1 MGRSGFALLCA
12 FTLPLLGVRSA
23 VTGESDRSTSSRVTV
38 EWSRVDLPSALVV
51 YISRNGEELVKD
63 KDAAYQGRTSATG
76 DGSLK
81 LLRVTRRDSGTY
93 MCKVFRS
100 STMEDKVNVSL
111 VVGEV
116 SDVNVTV
123 QRTSS
128 NQLLVHCESSGWSPK
143 PLVSL
148 LNANGDVL
156 PAQREFSVGPDQ
168 LYSVGAHLEVE
179 ADKGSGTLTCRV
191 QIPGSSLAKEQTIH
205 VTDQFRPV
213 EACPECWIYA
223 VLPIVFIIATVTV
236 LLLGYHVNK
245 DKLKKWRSA
254 LWSLKEKALASDDRY
269 KVYGDVL
276 LVETTGASDLTVD
289 ANKNQLIVAVSGQ
302 LLSGV
307 AASEELARSDLAE
320 MAKYKRDIINKH
332 YHAVKVNQHSRDHV
346 DQGVTFLIQL
356 LKTMRRKKP
365 NWTPEQQLKGAL
377 GCYISGEEK
386 IIPLARPEEVDG
398 ETPRGDFPSD
408 VVARAHWFA
417 RNGY

>member
-1 MGRSGFALLCA
+1 M
-12 FTLPLLGVRSA
+12 
-23 VTGESDRSTSSRVTV
+23 
-38 EWSRVDLPSALVV
+38 VV
-51 YISRNGEELVKD
+51 LIPNIS
-63 KDAAYQGRTSATG
+63 
-76 DGSLK
+76 
-81 LLRVTRRDSGTY
+81 
-93 MCKVFRS
+93 
-100 STMEDKVNVSL
+100 
-111 VVGEV
+111 EV

-179 ADKGSGTLTCRV
+179 ADKD
-191 QIPGSSLAKEQTIH
+191 E
-205 VTDQFRPV
+205 FRPV

-320 MAKYKRDIINKH
+320 MAKYKRDIVSVGQSLSVHPALIAAIISRQSRAGTSLKPGGFGKTDPNCFGLMQINKH
-332 YHAVKVNQHSRDHV
+332 YHAVKGNPHSRDHV